1 MRTVE
6 RWQLALLVAVV
17 AVLGMSGAIAY
28 SLTASGQ
35 SSAVKACFNPSSG
48 NLRAAKSS
56 NDCVRGESL
65 VDWSQIQSQG
75 SIVLPR
81 GQAIS
86 LRMNHSGPIGP

>member
-6 RWQLALLVAVV
+6 RGQLALLVAVV
-17 AVLGMSGAIAY
+17 ALLGISGAFAY
-28 SLTASGQ
+28 SLTATGQ
-35 SSAVKACFNPSSG
+35 SSAVKACFNPGSR

-65 VDWSQIQSQG
+65 VDWRQIQSQG

-81 GQAIS
+81 GQAS
-86 LRMNHSGPIGP
+86 PVRMSHFGPIGP